1 MARTARGDGALDPEC
16 GDAGLRHAGHP
27 PESRRS
33 DAIVTSFN
41 HRLFGARPTALAAGV
56 VLVAL
61 SACNQKQQAAAP
73 VPGPIPE
80 VNIVTVREQP
90 IPYVRD
96 LPGRVA
102 PLRIAEVRSRV
113 SGLVV
118 KRTFEQGSLVKEGD
132 LLYKIDPAPF
142 AVELQSAEAALAR
155 TEAAQ
160 VLASQQADRLEQ
172 LLSRQTASQAQYDGA
187 YAALKQAE
195 AEVAGAK
202 AARDRAKLNLN
213 WTDVRAPI
221 SGRIGRALLTEGT
234 LVEQGGTANLATIQQ
249 LDPIYVDITQSVGE
263 LNKLRRDLA
272 SGELSRLS
280 ADTANVHIIMD
291 DGTLYGSA
299 GKLLFS
305 DVTADPSTGQVTLRV
320 LFPNPHDELFPGM
333 YVRARIK
340 QGIDT
345 DALAV
350 PQQAIQRTN
359 DGKAEVWVV
368 RDDSKVM
375 LQPVEVGPV
384 VDNQWVIRSGLKAGD
399 RVVVEGVQK
408 ITVGQQVKTVELKI
422 ATADAEP
429 KPRDTEVPEREAAE
443 APGTPKPASSTSA
456 SPNSDSP
463 SSASPKPVSQ
473 VR

>member
-1 MARTARGDGALDPEC
+1 M
-16 GDAGLRHAGHP
+16 
-27 PESRRS
+27 
-33 DAIVTSFN
+33 TSFN
-41 HRLFGARPTALAAGV
+41 HRLFGARPTALAAGI

-73 VPGPIPE
+73 VPGPVPE
-80 VNIVTVREQP
+80 VSIVTVREQP

-132 LLYKIDPAPF
+132 VLYKIDPAPF
-142 AVELQSAEAALAR
+142 EVELQSAEAALAR

-160 VLASQQADRLEQ
+160 VLAGQQADRLEQ
-172 LLSRQTASQAQYDGA
+172 LLSRQTASQAQYDAA
-187 YAALKQAE
+187 YAGLKQAQ

-202 AARDRAKLNLN
+202 ATRDRAKLNLGY
-213 WTDVRAPI
+213 TDVRAPI

-234 LVEQGGTANLATIQQ
+234 LVEQGGAANLATIQQ

-280 ADTANVHIIMD
+280 ADTANVHLIMD

-408 ITVGQQVKTVELKI
+408 ITAGQQVKTVELRV

-429 KPRDTEVPEREAAE
+429 KPRDTEVPEPEAAE
-443 APGTPKPASSTSA
+443 VPGAPKPASPQTA
-456 SPNSDSP
+456 APNT
-463 SSASPKPVSQ
+463 AAPKPVSQ

>member
-1 MARTARGDGALDPEC
+1 
-16 GDAGLRHAGHP
+16 
-27 PESRRS
+27 
-33 DAIVTSFN
+33 VTSFN

-80 VNIVTVREQP
+80 VNIVTVHEQP

-132 LLYKIDPAPF
+132 VLYKIDPAPF
-142 AVELQSAEAALAR
+142 EVELQSAEAALAR

-160 VLASQQADRLEQ
+160 VLAGQQADRLEQ
-172 LLSRQTASQAQYDGA
+172 LLSRQTASQAQYDAA
-187 YAALKQAE
+187 YAGLKQAQ

-202 AARDRAKLNLN
+202 ATRDRAKLNLGY
-213 WTDVRAPI
+213 TDVRAPI

-280 ADTANVHIIMD
+280 ADTANVHLIMD

-408 ITVGQQVKTVELKI
+408 ITAGQQVKTVELKV
-422 ATADAEP
+422 ATADSGP
-429 KPRDTEVPEREAAE
+429 KPRDTDVPEPETTKSTGA
-443 APGTPKPASSTSA
+443 PKPGAPNAA
-456 SPNSDSP
+456 SPKAASP
-463 SSASPKPVSQ
+463 DAASPKPVSQ

>member
-1 MARTARGDGALDPEC
+1 M
-16 GDAGLRHAGHP
+16 
-27 PESRRS
+27 
-33 DAIVTSFN
+33 VTSFN

-80 VNIVTVREQP
+80 VNIVTVHEQP

-132 LLYKIDPAPF
+132 VLYKIDPAPF
-142 AVELQSAEAALAR
+142 EVELQSAEAALAR

-160 VLASQQADRLEQ
+160 VLAGQQADRLEQ
-172 LLSRQTASQAQYDGA
+172 LLSRQTASQAQYDAA
-187 YAALKQAE
+187 YAGLKQAQ

-202 AARDRAKLNLN
+202 ATRDRAKLNLGY
-213 WTDVRAPI
+213 TDVRAPI

-280 ADTANVHIIMD
+280 ADTANVHLIMD

-408 ITVGQQVKTVELKI
+408 ITAGQQVKTVELKV
-422 ATADAEP
+422 ATADSGP
-429 KPRDTEVPEREAAE
+429 KPRDTDVPEPETTKSTGA
-443 APGTPKPASSTSA
+443 PKPGAPNAA
-456 SPNSDSP
+456 SPDA
-463 SSASPKPVSQ
+463 ASPKPVSQ

>member
-1 MARTARGDGALDPEC
+1 MSC
-16 GDAGLRHAGHP
+16 HP
-27 PESRRS
+27 PRS
-33 DAIVTSFN
+33 ARAVLTVPVSV
-41 HRLFGARPTALAAGV
+41 LAGA

-73 VPGPIPE
+73 VPGPPPE
-80 VNIVTVREQP
+80 VSVVTVAPQP

-102 PLRIAEVRSRV
+102 PVRVAEVRSRV

-118 KRTFEQGSLVKEGD
+118 KRLFEQGSQVKEGD
-132 LLYKIDPAPF
+132 ILYKIDPAPYE
-142 AVELQSAEAALAR
+142 VELASAEAALAR
-155 TEAAQ
+155 QEAAL
-160 VLASQQADRLEQ
+160 VLANQQAERLET
-172 LLSRQTASQAQYDGA
+172 LLTKQTASQAQYDTA
-187 YAALKQAE
+187 FAARKQAE

-202 AARDRAKLNLN
+202 ATRDRARLNLG

-234 LVEQGGTANLATIQQ
+234 LIEQGTTGVLATIQQ

-272 SGELSRLS
+272 SGELSRLEND
-280 ADTANVHIIMD
+280 AANVHLIMD
-291 DGTLYGSA
+291 DGALYPLA
-299 GKLLFS
+299 GRLLFS

-320 LFPNPHDELFPGM
+320 QFPNPHDELFPGM

-340 QGIDT
+340 QGIDS
-345 DALAV
+345 DAIAV

-368 RDDSKVM
+368 KADDKVM

-384 VDNQWVIRSGLKAGD
+384 VGQSWLIRDGLKPGE
-399 RVVVEGVQK
+399 RVVTAGFQK
-408 ITVGQQVKTVELKI
+408 ISAGMQVRTIDASPPADQAEL
-422 ATADAEP
+422 
-429 KPRDTEVPEREAAE
+429 KPRDADESEAA
-443 APGTPKPASSTSA
+443 PAQS
-456 SPNSDSP
+456 
-463 SSASPKPVSQ
+463 VSQ

>member
-1 MARTARGDGALDPEC
+1 MTRTSSALSPS
-16 GDAGLRHAGHP
+16 P
-27 PESRRS
+27 VRR
-33 DAIVTSFN
+33 AAPRVTVLGSAA
-41 HRLFGARPTALAAGV
+41 LLALALG
-56 VLVAL
+56 
-61 SACNQKQQAAAP
+61 ACNPKQTAAP
-73 VPGPIPE
+73 TPPVPE
-80 VNIVTVREQP
+80 VGFVTVTPQA
-90 IPYVRD
+90 IPYLRD

-102 PLRIAEVRSRV
+102 PMRIAEVRSRV

-118 KRTFEQGSLVKEGD
+118 KRLFEQGSQVKEGD
-132 LLYKIDPAPF
+132 ILYKIDPAPYE
-142 AVELQSAEAALAR
+142 VELASAEAVLAR
-155 TEAAQ
+155 QEAAL
-160 VLASQQADRLEQ
+160 VLARQQADRLET
-172 LLSRQTASQAQYDGA
+172 LLTRATASQAQYD
-187 YAALKQAE
+187 AAFAAKKQAE

-202 AARDRAKLNLN
+202 AARDRAQLNLG

-221 SGRIGRALLTEGT
+221 TGRIGRALLTEGT
-234 LVEQGGTANLATIQQ
+234 LIEPGSTGALATIQQ

-280 ADTANVHIIMD
+280 ADTANVHLIMD
-291 DGTLYGSA
+291 DGSLYGSA

-350 PQQAIQRTN
+350 PQQAIQRTS

-375 LQPVEVGPV
+375 LQPVEVGSV
-384 VDNQWVIRSGLKAGD
+384 VGNQWIIRSGLKAGD

-408 ITVGQQVKTVELKI
+408 IAAGQEVKTVELKT
-422 ATADAEP
+422 ATEDHEP
-429 KPRDTEVPEREAAE
+429 KPRDTDVADAEAKPRQPKGEAAKTDTAKTDTVKTDAPRSE
-443 APGTPKPASSTSA
+443 AAKPDAAKTDKA
-456 SPNSDSP
+456 KPDT
-463 SSASPKPVSQ
+463 AKPVSQ

>member
-1 MARTARGDGALDPEC
+1 
-16 GDAGLRHAGHP
+16 
-27 PESRRS
+27 
-33 DAIVTSFN
+33 VTSFN

-80 VNIVTVREQP
+80 VNIVTVHEQP

-132 LLYKIDPAPF
+132 VLYKIDPAPF
-142 AVELQSAEAALAR
+142 EVELQSAEAALAR

-160 VLASQQADRLEQ
+160 VLAGQQADRLEQ
-172 LLSRQTASQAQYDGA
+172 LLSRQTASQAQYDAA
-187 YAALKQAE
+187 YAGLKQAQ

-202 AARDRAKLNLN
+202 ATRDRAKLNLGY
-213 WTDVRAPI
+213 TDVRAPI

-280 ADTANVHIIMD
+280 ADTANVHLIMD

-408 ITVGQQVKTVELKI
+408 ITAGQQVKTVELKV
-422 ATADAEP
+422 ATADSGP
-429 KPRDTEVPEREAAE
+429 KPRDTDVPEPETTKSTGA
-443 APGTPKPASSTSA
+443 PKPGAPNAA
-456 SPNSDSP
+456 SPDA
-463 SSASPKPVSQ
+463 ASPKPVSQ

>member
-1 MARTARGDGALDPEC
+1 M
-16 GDAGLRHAGHP
+16 
-27 PESRRS
+27 
-33 DAIVTSFN
+33 VTSFN

-172 LLSRQTASQAQYDGA
+172 LLSRQTASQAQYDSA